1 MKDNCN
7 ATFSLNIFSAIA
19 PLKHFY
25 SVLLSIIFSKNT
37 LFKHLKI
44 LSFCN
49 EARTHNDLVRKR
61 ILIELANLW
70 HSGIYRVTECIFTL
84 KAYVIYTYIFIYV
97 CICIY
102 ICIYIL
108 YMCVYVYI
116 YVYIYYIY
124 IYTQCSRLWK
134 TTKIFAEN
142 KNVFFYLR
150 FTPAYYSTHQTSG
163 KVLVYLALSGTMI
176 RNSGLNFSVLN
187 FWIYVVSRSF

>member
-7 ATFSLNIFSAIA
+7 STFSLNIFSAIA
-19 PLKHFY
+19 LLKHFY
-25 SVLLSIIFSKNT
+25 PVLLSIIFSKNM

-97 CICIY
+97 CVYVYIY

-108 YMCVYVYI
+108 YIHI
-116 YVYIYYIY
+116 YMYIY
-124 IYTQCSRLWK
+124 IIYTYIHNVVGYEKQPKYLWRIK
-134 TTKIFAEN
+134 MC
-142 KNVFFYLR
+142 FF
-150 FTPAYYSTHQTSG
+150 
-163 KVLVYLALSGTMI
+163 I
-176 RNSGLNFSVLN
+176 
-187 FWIYVVSRSF
+187 

>member
-7 ATFSLNIFSAIA
+7 STFSLNIFSAIA

-25 SVLLSIIFSKNT
+25 SVLLSIIFSKNMV
-37 LFKHLKI
+37 FKHLKI

-61 ILIELANLW
+61 ILIKLANLW

-97 CICIY
+97 CVYVYIYIY
-102 ICIYIL
+102 ICIYI
-108 YMCVYVYI
+108 
-116 YVYIYYIY
+116 YIYYIY

-134 TTKIFAEN
+134 TTKIFVDN
-142 KNVFFYLR
+142 KNVFLFKI
-150 FTPAYYSTHQTSG
+150 YSSILLHPPISG
-163 KVLVYLALSGTMI
+163 SMI

>member
-7 ATFSLNIFSAIA
+7 STFSLNIFSAIA

-25 SVLLSIIFSKNT
+25 SVLLSIIFSKNM

-97 CICIY
+97 C
-102 ICIYIL
+102 
-108 YMCVYVYI
+108 VYVYI
-116 YVYIYYIY
+116 YMYIY
-124 IYTQCSRLWK
+124 IIYTYIHNVVGYEKQPKYLWRIK
-134 TTKIFAEN
+134 MC
-142 KNVFFYLR
+142 FF
-150 FTPAYYSTHQTSG
+150 
-163 KVLVYLALSGTMI
+163 I
-176 RNSGLNFSVLN
+176 
-187 FWIYVVSRSF
+187 